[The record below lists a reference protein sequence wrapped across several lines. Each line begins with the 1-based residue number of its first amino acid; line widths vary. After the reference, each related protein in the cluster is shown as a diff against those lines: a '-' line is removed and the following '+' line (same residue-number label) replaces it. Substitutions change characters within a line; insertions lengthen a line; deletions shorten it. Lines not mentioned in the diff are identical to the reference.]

1 MRKSVLYLSL
11 FTLLMLAFTMSSCK
25 KKKSVEQLQE
35 QFLVQPTASFRG
47 VDTAE
52 VKQLVD
58 NFIKSLNEKDIRGA
72 VAQLSFLD
80 GDSIVTLPAGL
91 QKRQA
96 NALMNMQGIRYE
108 VDKLV
113 FDREID
119 NIAKINVIL
128 FDKEANDP
136 RPNLM
141 TFYLKPIR
149 RNGKWYLTTADNVT
163 DTNQLGGTQIK
174 N

>member
-11 FTLLMLAFTMSSCK
+11 FALLMLAFTMSSCK
-25 KKKSVEQLQE
+25 KEKSVKQLQE
-35 QFLVQPTASFRG
+35 QFLIQPTDSFQG

-52 VKQLVD
+52 VKLLVD

-72 VAQLSFLD
+72 VSQLSFLD
-80 GDSIVTLPAGL
+80 GDSIVALPAGL

-96 NALMNMQGIRYE
+96 NALMNMQGIRYD
-108 VDKLV
+108 VDRLV

-119 NIAKINVIL
+119 NIVKINVIL
-128 FDKEANDP
+128 FEKKADDP
-136 RPNLM
+136 RPNSM
-141 TFYLKPIR
+141 AFYLKPIR

-163 DTNQLGGTQIK
+163 DTNHLGGTQIK

>member
-1 MRKSVLYLSL
+1 M
-11 FTLLMLAFTMSSCK
+11 
-25 KKKSVEQLQE
+25 
-35 QFLVQPTASFRG
+35 
-47 VDTAE
+47 
-52 VKQLVD
+52 
-58 NFIKSLNEKDIRGA
+58 
-72 VAQLSFLD
+72 AQLSFLD

-119 NIAKINVIL
+119 NIVKINVIL

-163 DTNQLGGTQIK
+163 DTNHLGGTQIK